1 MAGRAGQVKP
11 CPRKGIFV
19 KRAAMVAMA
28 HASEEPT
35 GFVLTLEGE
44 DATLSFGARLAAIT
58 QAGDVIALWG
68 GLGMGKTVIA
78 RGVVRA
84 LLGPEEEVPSPT
96 FTLVQ
101 PYDGPDFPLYHFDLY
116 RLNDP
121 EEAYELDI
129 EDAFAEGLSLIE
141 WPERLGHL
149 LPARRLDLRLSPG
162 GGENERR
169 VGLSGDADWIER
181 LKRAELHD

>member
-1 MAGRAGQVKP
+1 
-11 CPRKGIFV
+11 
-19 KRAAMVAMA
+19 MA

-35 GFVLTLEGE
+35 GLVLTLEGE
-44 DATLSFGARLAAIT
+44 DAALSFGARLAGLCR
-58 QAGDVIALWG
+58 AGDVIALWG

-78 RGVVRA
+78 RGIVRA
-84 LLGPEEEVPSPT
+84 LLGTDEEVPSPT

-101 PYDGPDFPLYHFDLY
+101 PYEGPDYTVFHFDLY

-141 WPERLGHL
+141 WPERLGSL
-149 LPARRLDLRLSPG
+149 LPAGRLDLRLSPG
-162 GGENERR
+162 GDAHQRR
-169 VGLSGDADWIER
+169 VALSGGADWTER

>member
-1 MAGRAGQVKP
+1 
-11 CPRKGIFV
+11 
-19 KRAAMVAMA
+19 MVAMA

-44 DATLSFGARLAAIT
+44 DAALSFGARLAGLCR
-58 QAGDVIALWG
+58 AGDVIALWG

-78 RGVVRA
+78 RGIVRA
-84 LLGPEEEVPSPT
+84 LLGADEEVPSPT

-101 PYDGPDFPLYHFDLY
+101 PYEGPDYTVFHFDLY

-121 EEAYELDI
+121 EEAFELDI

-141 WPERLGHL
+141 WPERLGFL
-149 LPARRLDLRLSPG
+149 LPPGRLDLRLSPG
-162 GGENERR
+162 GDDNQRR
-169 VGLSGDADWIER
+169 VDLCGGGDWTER

>member
-1 MAGRAGQVKP
+1 
-11 CPRKGIFV
+11 
-19 KRAAMVAMA
+19 MA

-44 DATLSFGARLAAIT
+44 DAALSLGARLAAVCRP
-58 QAGDVIALWG
+58 GDAIALWG

-78 RGVVRA
+78 RGFVRA
-84 LLGPEEEVPSPT
+84 LLGPDEEVPSPT

-101 PYDGPDFPLYHFDLY
+101 PYDGPDATLYHFDLY

-121 EEAYELDI
+121 EEAFELDI
-129 EDAFAEGLSLIE
+129 EDAFAEGISLIE
-141 WPERLGHL
+141 WPERLGPY
-149 LPARRLDLRLSPG
+149 LPGGRLDLRLSPG
-162 GGENERR
+162 DGENRRR
-169 VGLSGDADWIER
+169 VTLSGGGDWTER

>member
-1 MAGRAGQVKP
+1 
-11 CPRKGIFV
+11 
-19 KRAAMVAMA
+19 MVAMA

-44 DATLSFGARLAAIT
+44 DAALSFGARLAALCR
-58 QAGDVIALWG
+58 AGDVIALWG

-78 RGVVRA
+78 RGIVRA
-84 LLGPEEEVPSPT
+84 LLGADEEVPSPT

-101 PYDGPDFPLYHFDLY
+101 PYDGPDYTVFHFDLY

-141 WPERLGHL
+141 WPERLGPL
-149 LPARRLDLRLSPG
+149 LPSRRLDLRLSPG
-162 GGENERR
+162 VGDNQRR
-169 VGLSGDADWIER
+169 VDLSGGDDWTER

>member
-1 MAGRAGQVKP
+1 
-11 CPRKGIFV
+11 
-19 KRAAMVAMA
+19 MVAMA
-28 HASEEPT
+28 HASEEPA
-35 GFVLTLEGE
+35 GCVLTLEGE
-44 DATLSFGARLAAIT
+44 DAALSLGARLAGLCR
-58 QAGDVIALWG
+58 AGDVIALWG

-78 RGVVRA
+78 RGIVRA
-84 LLGPEEEVPSPT
+84 LAGADEEVPSPT

-101 PYDGPDFPLYHFDLY
+101 PYDGPDFTVYHFDLY

-141 WPERLGHL
+141 WPERLGAL
-149 LPARRLDLRLSPG
+149 LPAGRLDLRLEAG
-162 GGENERR
+162 GGETRRR
-169 VGLSGDADWIER
+169 VTLCGGGDWTER